1 METVLLTVPP
11 GIAPRTREG
20 DWGIVMLHSSGKD
33 AKRQWFD
40 YRPSMYDAP
49 VRAEWPVGTM
59 MATVPAAIAD
69 VLVEH
74 GYARVMTLD
83 EAKTYNKK
91 VEKHIDETTGVKLPI
106 S

>member
-1 METVLLTVPP
+1 MDTVLLTVPP
-11 GIAPRTREG
+11 GVAPRTKDD
-20 DWGIVMLHSSGKD
+20 DWGIVMRLSSGKD
-33 AKRQWFD
+33 AKKQWFD
-40 YRPSMYDAP
+40 YRPSIYDAT

-59 MATVPAAIAD
+59 MATVPAAIAE

-91 VEKHIDETTGVKLPI
+91 VEKHIDATTGVQLPVA
-106 S
+106 